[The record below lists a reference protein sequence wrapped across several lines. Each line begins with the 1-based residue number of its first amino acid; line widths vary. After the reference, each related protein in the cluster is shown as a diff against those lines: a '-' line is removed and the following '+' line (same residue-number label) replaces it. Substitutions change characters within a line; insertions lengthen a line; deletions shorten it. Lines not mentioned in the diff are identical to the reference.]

1 MIEWLAHVHI
11 RTWLLLGFSSVSA
24 LLVFV
29 IAVNFWQVRSSADIT
44 QRMVAERLPTTIG
57 GNALVGNVQ
66 NSLTALRDWMLTGN
80 ETFKSDRAD
89 VWVQIKANV
98 KQVDALAATWQNA
111 ADRNDWDA
119 VKKLLVS
126 FAEAQGKVEAL
137 ANSQDEQPALKLM
150 NEQGE
155 KLIQTIVKSV
165 SGMMNE
171 EFAQAATEER
181 KELLIALSDLRNA
194 FSLAQASLRALVMT
208 GNEQFQKEFDKNFKV
223 TGSRLKTIEK
233 MQALFTVGQKS
244 AFNTLKSNYDKF
256 TPLPAQMIEIRK
268 SPSWNLAQEQLN
280 GTVTPQ
286 ANQILDLLSGPR
298 GEDGV
303 RRGGLVD
310 RQLTLLS
317 EDGSSALNSA
327 RNLEI
332 VMLVLLVV
340 GLGAGS
346 GIAFWVIRVTSRP
359 IARMTKVMEELST
372 GNLEVA
378 VPDTELRN
386 EIGAMAQAVSVFKD
400 GMIQARDLAARE
412 TAAQERREARAK
424 RINSLTHDFE
434 AAVSGVLET
443 VASAA
448 ERMQGTANS
457 MTETASD
464 TSARAGAVATASAE
478 ATTNVQTVA
487 SATEEL
493 NASVAEISRQVNE
506 CSRIASDAAT
516 QAEATNKLVEGL
528 YAAAD
533 KIGAVVQ
540 LINDIAGQTN
550 LLALNATIE
559 AARAGDAGKGFAV
572 VASEVKNLATQT
584 GNATDEIAGQIQ
596 AVQSATSEAVGAIR
610 SIAGTV
616 SSINEIVGTIAS
628 AVVEQGAATQEIA
641 RNVQEAADGTNQV
654 NSNISGVN
662 QAADMTGVAAQQ
674 VLSAAKELT
683 QKSDELRRYVQ
694 DFLEGVKSA

>member
-1 MIEWLAHVHI
+1 MLAWLANIRI
-11 RTWLLLGFSSVSA
+11 RTWLLLGFSSVCA
-24 LLVFV
+24 LLVLV
-29 IAVNFWQVRSSADIT
+29 IAVNFSQVRSNAAIT
-44 QRMVAERLPTTIG
+44 QRMVAERLPMTTA
-57 GNALVGNVQ
+57 GNALVANVQ
-66 NSLTALRDWMLTGN
+66 GSLTSLRDWMLTGD
-80 ETFKSDRAD
+80 EGFKQARAD
-89 VWVQIKANV
+89 VWTQIGGNV
-98 KQVDALAATWQNA
+98 ERVDVLAATWRDQR
-111 ADRNDWDA
+111 DIEDWKA
-119 VKKLLVS
+119 VKDLLAS
-126 FAEAQGKVEAL
+126 FAAAQEKAEQL
-137 ANSQDEQPALKLM
+137 ANSKDEQPALKLM

-155 KLIQTIVKSV
+155 KLISTILKGV

-171 EFAQAATEER
+171 EFAQPATEER

-194 FSLAQASLRALVMT
+194 FSLAQSSLRAMVMT
-208 GNEQFQKEFDKNFKV
+208 GNEQFQKEFDKNWKV

-233 MQALFTVGQKS
+233 MTALFTVGQKS
-244 AFNTLKSNYDKF
+244 SFNTLKSNYEKF
-256 TPLPAQMIEIRK
+256 TPLPAEIIGIRK
-268 SPSWNLAQEQLN
+268 SPGWNLAQEQLN

-310 RQLTLLS
+310 RQASLLAS
-317 EDGSSALNSA
+317 DGESAIAAS
-327 RNLEI
+327 RNLQA
-332 VMLVLLVV
+332 VMAVLLVI
-340 GLGAGS
+340 GLGAGF

-359 IARMTKVMEELST
+359 IGRMTGVMGELSR
-372 GNLEVA
+372 GNLDVA
-378 VPDTELRN
+378 IPDTELKN

-400 GMIQARDLAARE
+400 GMIQARDLAAKE
-412 TAAQERREARAK
+412 AASQARREARAK
-424 RINSLTHDFE
+424 RINSLTEEFE
-434 AAVSGVLET
+434 SAVRGVLET

-464 TSARAGAVATASAE
+464 TSTRAGAVATASAE

-487 SATEEL
+487 SATEQL
-493 NASVAEISRQVNE
+493 NASVAEISRQVTE
-506 CSRIASDAAT
+506 CSRIAGEAAS
-516 QAEATNKLVEGL
+516 QADATNQLVEGL
-528 YAAAD
+528 HAAAD

-584 GNATDEIAGQIQ
+584 GSATDEIAGQIS
-596 AVQSATSEAVGAIR
+596 AVQSATSEAVAAIR
-610 SIAGTV
+610 TIAGTV
-616 SSINEIVGTIAS
+616 SRINEIVGTIAS

-654 NSNISGVN
+654 NANISGVN
-662 QAADMTGVAAQQ
+662 QAADMTGTAAQE

-683 QKSDELRRYVQ
+683 DKSDELRQHVQ
-694 DFLEGVKSA
+694 HFLAGVKSA

>member
-1 MIEWLAHVHI
+1 MLDWLTNFRI
-11 RTWLLLGFSSVSA
+11 RTWLLIGFSSVSG
-24 LLVFV
+24 LLVIV
-29 IAVNFWQVRSSADIT
+29 IAINFWQVRSNADIT
-44 QRMVAERLPTTIG
+44 QRMVAERLPTTTA
-57 GNALVGNVQ
+57 GNALVANVQ
-66 NSLTALRDWMLTGN
+66 NSLTSLRDWMLTGN
-80 ETFKSDRAD
+80 DAFKRDRAD
-89 VWVQIKANV
+89 VWTQINANV
-98 KQVDALAATWQNA
+98 AQIDALSA
-111 ADRNDWDA
+111 DWDDA
-119 VKKLLVS
+119 KDREDWNQVKSLLVG
-126 FAEAQGKVEAL
+126 FGEAQTKAETL
-137 ANSQDEQPALKLM
+137 ANSADEQPALKLM

-155 KLIQTIVKSV
+155 KLIQSIVKSV

-171 EFAQAATEER
+171 EFAQGATEER

-194 FSLAQASLRALVMT
+194 FSLAQASLRALVLT
-208 GNEQFQKEFDKNFKV
+208 GNEQFQKDFDKNFKV
-223 TGSRLKTIEK
+223 SGSRLKTIEK
-233 MQALFTVGQKS
+233 MAALFTIGQKS
-244 AFNTLKSNYDKF
+244 SFATLKSSYEKF
-256 TPLPAQMIEIRK
+256 TPLPAQLIEIRK

-286 ANQILDLLSGPR
+286 ANQILDLLSGVR
-298 GEDGV
+298 GDDGV
-303 RRGGLVD
+303 RKGGLVD
-310 RQLTLLS
+310 RQVTLLS
-317 EDGSSALNSA
+317 RDGESALSAA
-327 RNLEI
+327 RNLQV
-332 VMLVLLVV
+332 VMLILLLV
-340 GLGAGS
+340 GLVAGF
-346 GIAFWVIRVTSRP
+346 GIAFWIIRVTSRP
-359 IARMTKVMEELST
+359 IGRMTSVMDALSQ

-400 GMIQARDLAARE
+400 GMIQARDLAAKE
-412 TAAQERREARAK
+412 AASQARREARVK
-424 RINSLTHDFE
+424 KINVLTEDFE
-434 AAVSGVLET
+434 AAVSEVLDT
-443 VASAA
+443 VANAA
-448 ERMQGTANS
+448 QRMQGTANS

-506 CSRIASDAAT
+506 CSRIASDAAS
-516 QAEATNKLVEGL
+516 QANSTNQLVEGL
-528 YAAAD
+528 FAAAD

-540 LINDIAGQTN
+540 LINDIASQTN

-584 GNATDEIAGQIQ
+584 GSATDEIAGQIQ
-596 AVQSATSEAVGAIR
+596 AVQSATSEAVSAIR

-628 AVVEQGAATQEIA
+628 AVVEQGAATREIA

-654 NSNISGVN
+654 NANISGVN

-683 QKSDELRRYVQ
+683 DKSDALRQHVQ
-694 DFLEGVKSA
+694 HFLEGVKSA

>member
-1 MIEWLAHVHI
+1 MLEWLANFRI
-11 RTWLLLGFSSVSA
+11 RTWLLVGFSSVSA
-24 LLVFV
+24 LLVLV
-29 IAVNFWQVRSSADIT
+29 IAVNFWQVRSNAAIT
-44 QRMVAERLPTTIG
+44 QRMVAERLPMTTA
-57 GNALVGNVQ
+57 GNALVANVQ
-66 NSLTALRDWMLTGN
+66 GSLTALRDWMLTGN
-80 ETFKSDRAD
+80 EAFKQDRAD
-89 VWVQIKANV
+89 VWAQIGGNVQQIDTLSSAWREQGDLADWQQV
-98 KQVDALAATWQNA
+98 KELLA
-111 ADRNDWDA
+111 
-119 VKKLLVS
+119 S
-126 FAEAQGKVEAL
+126 FAAAQDKAEQL
-137 ANSQDEQPALKLM
+137 ANSKDEQPALKLM

-155 KLIQTIVKSV
+155 KLISTIVKGV

-194 FSLAQASLRALVMT
+194 FSLAQASLRAMVMT
-208 GNEQFQKEFDKNFKV
+208 GNEQFQKEFDKNWKV
-223 TGSRLKTIEK
+223 TGSRLKTLEK
-233 MQALFTVGQKS
+233 MAALFTVGQKS
-244 AFNTLKSNYDKF
+244 SFNTLKSNYEKF

-268 SPSWNLAQEQLN
+268 SPGWNLAQEQLN
-280 GTVTPQ
+280 GTVTPM
-286 ANQILDLLSGPR
+286 ANRILDLLSGAR

-310 RQLTLLS
+310 RQATLLAS
-317 EDGSSALNSA
+317 DGESAIAASRDLQV
-327 RNLEI
+327 
-332 VMLVLLVV
+332 VMAVLLLV
-340 GLGAGS
+340 GLCAGF

-359 IARMTKVMEELST
+359 IGRMTRVMEELSS
-372 GNLEVA
+372 GNLDVA
-378 VPDTELRN
+378 IPDTELQN
-386 EIGAMAQAVSVFKD
+386 EIGAMAQAVGVFKD
-400 GMIQARDLAARE
+400 GMIQARDLAAKE
-412 TAAQERREARAK
+412 AASQARREARVK
-424 RINSLTHDFE
+424 KINSLTESFE
-434 AAVSGVLET
+434 AAVSEVLET
-443 VASAA
+443 VANAA
-448 ERMQGTANS
+448 QRMQGTANS

-478 ATTNVQTVA
+478 ATSNVQTVA

-506 CSRIASDAAT
+506 CSRIASDAAA
-516 QAEATNKLVEGL
+516 QANATNQLVEGL

-596 AVQSATSEAVGAIR
+596 AVQNATSEAVGAIR

-616 SSINEIVGTIAS
+616 SSINEIVSTIAS

-654 NSNISGVN
+654 NANISGVN

-683 QKSDELRRYVQ
+683 DKSDALRQHVQ
-694 DFLEGVKSA
+694 HFLEGVKSA